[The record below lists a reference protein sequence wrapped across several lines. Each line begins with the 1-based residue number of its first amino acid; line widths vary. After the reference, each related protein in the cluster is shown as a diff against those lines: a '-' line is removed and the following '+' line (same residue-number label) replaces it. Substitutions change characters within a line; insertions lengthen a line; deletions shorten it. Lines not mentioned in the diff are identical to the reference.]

1 MPNKINFEATI
12 LYFEAVLGLEI
23 YFQEMLDWGQMV
35 EGEALAELMG
45 CKAGAL
51 PASYLD
57 LPLPVGVLSKSL

>member
-12 LYFEAVLGLEI
+12 LYFEAVPSLEI
-23 YFQEMLDWGQMV
+23 YFQEIFDWGKMV

-51 PASYLD
+51 PASYLG
-57 LPLPVGVLSKSL
+57 LLLPVGVLSKSL